1 MTAINKFKGIIKV
14 EKRFMNFEF
23 KVNNVEEIDNEF

>member
-1 MTAINKFKGIIKV
+1 MTTINKFKGIIEI

-23 KVNNVEEIDNEF
+23 KINNVEDIDNEF

>member
-1 MTAINKFKGIIKV
+1 MTAINKFKDIIEV

-23 KVNNVEEIDNEF
+23 EVNNVEEIDNEF